1 MNIIIDAKNW
11 QKKYKLI
18 NYCPKEIF
26 RNSKSKSDS
35 LFSLSFFIMIM
46 ATEILFNQPFGKKIG
61 IIHNNFYKKIFKR
74 KYEKLVRVEIN
85 TFGYSFL
92 LILEKLLKEE
102 QSLQNYVTEI
112 INFVTCHWAT
122 IIKFDEKERI
132 RRLKIINSLWEENKK
147 LVLSYKDESK
157 IDLIFFLYKSFELGI
172 GNKGII
178 KKNISVVNFSV
189 SKAKKE
195 FRFDVLNEF
204 RKNFH

>member
-1 MNIIIDAKNW
+1 MKIILDAKNW
-11 QKKYKLI
+11 RKKYKLI

-26 RNSKSKSDS
+26 RDSKSKSDS

-61 IIHNNFYKKIFKR
+61 IIHNNIYQKVFKK
-74 KYEKLVRVEIN
+74 KYEKLVRVETH

-92 LILEKLLKEE
+92 LILEKLFKEE
-102 QSLQNYVTEI
+102 QSLQNYVKEI
-112 INFVTCHWAT
+112 INFATCHWAT
-122 IIKFDEKERI
+122 IIKFNEKERL
-132 RRLKIINSLWEENKK
+132 RRLEIFYSMWKENKK
-147 LVLSYKDESK
+147 LVLSFKDESK

-172 GNKGII
+172 SNKGII

-195 FRFDVLNEF
+195 FRFDVLREF
-204 RKNFH
+204 KKNFH